1 MDEDWDLFAIVRS
14 CQSSTNNTTSNSTT
28 PSSINS
34 TCDFNVELEYD
45 AFSFPNIVQPI
56 TNEIQELNQL
66 FTSFNPTNTTTTT
79 SAHGI
84 NPYSPTHMAKCIG
97 QQQHHLP
104 SITSSSIWP
113 NFVQEASTSTFNN
126 FNNQHLQT
134 IQKQDFQVPQ
144 SFQPQTPRSRKRKSQ
159 QGKMVCHVT
168 ADNLSADLWAWRKYG
183 QKPIKGSP
191 YPRNYYRCSS
201 SKGCTA
207 RKQVERSNT
216 EADMFI
222 VTYTGDHNH
231 PKPTHRNSL
240 AGSTRTKSPTVQPAT
255 SISCQPNN
263 TNSSPSSLGASVEE
277 EEDMEVEME
286 TDEEGEEGCEL

>member
-14 CQSSTNNTTSNSTT
+14 CQPATNNTTSNSSM
-28 PSSINS
+28 PSSS
-34 TCDFNVELEYD
+34 TSDLKVELEYD
-45 AFSFPNIVQPI
+45 AFSFPNIVHPI

-97 QQQHHLP
+97 QQQNHLP
-104 SITSSSIWP
+104 PINSSSIWP
-113 NFVQEASTSTFNN
+113 NFVQEASTFNK
-126 FNNQHLQT
+126 FHNQHNQVQT
-134 IQKQDFQVPQ
+134 IQKQEFQAPQ
-144 SFQPQTPRSRKRKSQ
+144 IIQPQTPRSRKRKSQ

-191 YPRNYYRCSS
+191 YPRCSS

-240 AGSTRTKSPTVQPAT
+240 AGSTRTKSPTIHQPT
-255 SISCQPNN
+255 SISCQANN
-263 TNSSPSSLGASVEE
+263 ANSSSSSLGASVEE